1 MNRTPSPTGLPVI
14 PPELAPYM
22 AILCAVALAVQ
33 QAEVFAPGSVGYK
46 VVAVVVGLGGILGIL
61 SAGARKGM
69 ALAVVLLAGV
79 AFASPARAQL
89 PGGLTLQ
96 AGPSVPIVVYHP
108 GAEQAEQALQLA
120 GGAGVQVS
128 ISHPALE
135 KDIGGQRW
143 TLLSVLGMAFG
154 RVVSP
159 ASHAD
164 FAELSLAG
172 GFCTFSG
179 LACVVAGRPVLSM
192 GPAQP
197 GWFLGLAGGFNFEVG
212 PEQATFAGGAI
223 RANTVRISW

>member
-14 PPELAPYM
+14 PPALAPYM

-33 QAEVFAPGSVGYK
+33 QAEVFTPGSVGYK

-69 ALAVVLLAGV
+69 TLAVVLLAGV
-79 AFASPARAQL
+79 AFAAPARAQL
-89 PGGLTLQ
+89 PGGITVQ
-96 AGPSVPIVVYHP
+96 AGPSVPLVVYQP
-108 GAEQAEQALQLA
+108 GVEQALQLA
-120 GGAGVQVS
+120 AGAGVQVS
-128 ISHPALE
+128 ISHPSFE

-159 ASHAD
+159 ASRAD

-197 GWFLGLAGGFNFEVG
+197 GWFLGLAGGFNFEIG
-212 PEQATFAGGAI
+212 GEAEAFAGGPL